1 MWQSELLYIFV
12 AFYNSN
18 GSNTIPLDKISQNRS
33 PFISMLKMIV
43 QNDSLSEWNKYS
55 LKYSF
60 YIPFTIQL
68 SFVFWIFCF
77 VHEIRISRFRFLS
90 VAGFLCQILDGSLIY
105 VWHIHIKFL
114 FGKSNRV
121 SLIIWGLNQLISIL
135 YCFSRW
141 WTSLSRALP
150 ASLDYCSTELFS
162 LFLLSW
168 RDPFVA
174 GSIRMLIDLKQY
186 KKHDSKRFGWADC

>member
-1 MWQSELLYIFV
+1 
-12 AFYNSN
+12 
-18 GSNTIPLDKISQNRS
+18 
-33 PFISMLKMIV
+33 MLKMIV

-77 VHEIRISRFRFLS
+77 VHESRISRFLFQS
-90 VAGFLCQILDGSLIY
+90 VVGFLCQILYGSLIY

-186 KKHDSKRFGWADC
+186 IKSW

>member
-1 MWQSELLYIFV
+1 
-12 AFYNSN
+12 
-18 GSNTIPLDKISQNRS
+18 
-33 PFISMLKMIV
+33 MIV

-68 SFVFWIFCF
+68 SFVFWIFGF
-77 VHEIRISRFRFLS
+77 VHGSRLSRFLFFSAGEFLRQ
-90 VAGFLCQILDGSLIY
+90 VLNGSLIY
-105 VWHIHIKFL
+105 IWHIHIKFL
-114 FGKSNRV
+114 FRKSNRV

-135 YCFSRW
+135 NGFSRW

-150 ASLDYCSTELFS
+150 TSLDYCSTEMFS

-186 KKHDSKRFGWADC
+186 I

>member
-1 MWQSELLYIFV
+1 MTIRTSIYICCIF
-12 AFYNSN
+12 NSDR
-18 GSNTIPLDKISQNRS
+18 SNTIPLDKISQNRS

-77 VHEIRISRFRFLS
+77 VHESQISRFLFLS
-90 VAGFLCQILDGSLIY
+90 VVGFLCQILYGSLIY

-114 FGKSNRV
+114 FGESNRV

-186 KKHDSKRFGWADC
+186 IKSW